1 MKQTLVAIILAGVC
15 LARAEAGTNG
25 KLMASAEALPPFA
38 VGESAWL
45 AATASETVP
54 VAPAALPRM
63 APELAL
69 QTFEQ
74 RSARQSAELA
84 AYSARTVIRAELPE
98 SAQTG
103 EYELE
108 RHYSAPHTLEFKAV
122 RFRGDGF
129 VKNNVITRLL
139 QSEVDHVQRE
149 EGPQTA
155 ITGQN
160 YKFSYKGAK
169 EISGREVQV
178 FQLKPRTKRPGLFKG
193 RVYLDAFTGSLVRA
207 EGSVVKSPSFF
218 VKRIEFVQ
226 EYEDVGGF
234 TFPVHIH
241 SEARARILGRAVV
254 DIYHNDYHPVSSTVQ
269 AARQTQTP

>member
-1 MKQTLVAIILAGVC
+1 
-15 LARAEAGTNG
+15 
-25 KLMASAEALPPFA
+25 MASAELLPPFA
-38 VGESAWL
+38 ATGESAWL
-45 AATASETVP
+45 AAPASDAVP
-54 VAPAALPRM
+54 EAPAALPRM

-160 YKFSYKGAK
+160 YKFSYKGVK

-254 DIYHNDYHPVSSTVQ
+254 DIYHNDYRPVSSTVQ

>member
-1 MKQTLVAIILAGVC
+1 
-15 LARAEAGTNG
+15 
-25 KLMASAEALPPFA
+25 MASAELLPPFA
-38 VGESAWL
+38 VTGESAWL
-45 AATASETVP
+45 EAPSNEAVP
-54 VAPAALPRM
+54 AAPAALPRM

-69 QTFEQ
+69 QTYQ
-74 RSARQSAELA
+74 HRAAQQSAELA
-84 AYSARTVIRAELPE
+84 SYSARTLIRAELPE

-108 RHYSAPHTLEFKAV
+108 RRYSAPHTLEFKAV

-139 QSEVDHVQRE
+139 QSEVDHVQKE

-155 ITGQN
+155 ISEQN

-169 EISGREVQV
+169 EIAGRALQV
-178 FQLKPRTKRPGLFKG
+178 FQLKPRAKRPGLFKG

-254 DIYHNDYHPVSSTVQ
+254 DIYHNDYHAVSSTVQ

>member
-38 VGESAWL
+38 VSESAWL
-45 AATASETVP
+45 TATASETVP

-74 RSARQSAELA
+74 RSVRQSAELA

-122 RFRGDGF
+122 RFRGDG
-129 VKNNVITRLL
+129 
-139 QSEVDHVQRE
+139 VQ
-149 EGPQTA
+149 
-155 ITGQN
+155 
-160 YKFSYKGAK
+160 
-169 EISGREVQV
+169 
-178 FQLKPRTKRPGLFKG
+178 LFAG
-193 RVYLDAFTGSLVRA
+193 T
-207 EGSVVKSPSFF
+207 
-218 VKRIEFVQ
+218 
-226 EYEDVGGF
+226 
-234 TFPVHIH
+234 
-241 SEARARILGRAVV
+241 
-254 DIYHNDYHPVSSTVQ
+254 
-269 AARQTQTP
+269 